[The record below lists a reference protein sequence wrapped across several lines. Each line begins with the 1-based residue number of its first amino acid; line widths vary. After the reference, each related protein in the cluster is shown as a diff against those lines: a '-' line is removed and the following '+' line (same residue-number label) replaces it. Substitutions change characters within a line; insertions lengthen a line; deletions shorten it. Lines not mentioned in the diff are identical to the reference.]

1 MNIVTNKNRKE
12 YLSNKQPAYQSGWFA
27 AEKGYPLKP
36 LNGSPKTMYYYE
48 MGYNECKANEYTLE
62 GQPTSQ
68 EKTA

>member
-1 MNIVTNKNRKE
+1 MIITKLNRKE
-12 YLSNKQPAYQSGWFA
+12 YLSKKHYAYQSGWFA
-27 AEKGYPLKP
+27 AEKGYSPTK

-68 EKTA
+68 ELAS